1 MSNSKYSSTEIVVC
15 KSLWTLVSLKDK
27 SYKKKLYSYNILLM
41 DTQYKNVDCYINN
54 VKYWQSSKWVELFML
69 ELVSKEEK
77 KKIKEYHYKNHQ
89 KIAGEE

>member
-1 MSNSKYSSTEIVVC
+1 
-15 KSLWTLVSLKDK
+15 
-27 SYKKKLYSYNILLM
+27 M